1 MFFEVASVVIDA
13 IRMFEFTKETY
24 FFEYVLP
31 FLQGLFATIWHL
43 FDGHDLKFWKQKKS
57 SNYSMSITD
66 SKELNLAKLLC
77 LYGKILHHIT
87 LRLQTLL
94 DLKSYNYRAVGRS
107 ENTGGNR
114 SKLSAKIWSVPQILR
129 PWIRWSWISLR
140 VSKLD

>member
-43 FDGHDLKFWKQKKS
+43 FDGHDLKFEKKS

-66 SKELNLAKLLC
+66 SKKLNLIVMT
-77 LYGKILHHIT
+77 YGKILQHIT

-94 DLKSYNYRAVGRS
+94 DLKSYYYRAVGSS
-107 ENTGGNR
+107 E
-114 SKLSAKIWSVPQILR
+114 KLVYSCNNITTTLIQISRLFYFGFFTKTNHQM
-129 PWIRWSWISLR
+129 II
-140 VSKLD
+140 